1 MVRLEISDRPD
12 DDWNFRLL
20 KTDHATL
27 FQTVEYAKFV
37 QEVQGMTPSYH
48 KFLDEKGE
56 IVAQN
61 IMYAGLSKGKNLKSL
76 LKKAI
81 GRNEQ
86 TVWYYG
92 PIVFDRR
99 FLDDIASSMHDF
111 LIQNNNAV
119 SGLES
124 PLMSGMFT
132 NVRSSNRIEWCT
144 FLIDLSLDKAK
155 IWDNIEKHSA
165 RKNIMRSKS
174 RGVTVREMNRDDL
187 AQLRN
192 LRKDKINRKY
202 TESLSE
208 LQSKWDQLHNV
219 GWTGFLAFL
228 DGVPVGGINISYFNG
243 HIMEEGISRSTTDY
257 EKKLYSQ
264 DLLKWTI
271 IEWGKRQNFRFY
283 DLTGANPSP
292 QNDKER
298 GILRYKA
305 KWGGKKIL
313 FSRIKRSTL

>member
-1 MVRLEISDRPD
+1 MVKLEISDGPD
-12 DDWNFRLL
+12 ANWNARLL

-27 FQTVEYAKFV
+27 FQTVEYAKFA
-37 QEVQGMTPSYH
+37 QRAQGMTPSYH

-61 IMYAGLSKGKNLKSL
+61 IVFVKSSDGRNLKSL
-76 LKKAI
+76 LKKTI
-81 GRNEQ
+81 RRNKQ
-86 TVWYYG
+86 TIWHYG
-92 PIVFDRR
+92 PVVFDRR
-99 FLDDIASSMHDF
+99 FLGDIATSMYDF
-111 LIQNNNAV
+111 LVQNNNAI
-119 SGLES
+119 SGLAS
-124 PLMSGMFT
+124 PLSGMFT
-132 NVRSSNRIEWCT
+132 NVISPNRIEWCT

-165 RKNIMRSKS
+165 QKNITRSKS
-174 RGVTVREMNRDDL
+174 RGITVREMNRDDL
-187 AQLRN
+187 AQLHD
-192 LRKDKINRKY
+192 LRKDKINKEY

-208 LQSKWDQLHNV
+208 LQSKWDQLHNI

-228 DGVPVGGINISYFNG
+228 DDVPVGGINVSYFNG
-243 HIMEEGISRSTTDY
+243 YIMEEGISRSTVDY

-264 DLLKWTI
+264 DLLKWTV

-305 KWGGKKIL
+305 KWGGRKIL
-313 FSRIKRSTL
+313 FYRIKRGIL